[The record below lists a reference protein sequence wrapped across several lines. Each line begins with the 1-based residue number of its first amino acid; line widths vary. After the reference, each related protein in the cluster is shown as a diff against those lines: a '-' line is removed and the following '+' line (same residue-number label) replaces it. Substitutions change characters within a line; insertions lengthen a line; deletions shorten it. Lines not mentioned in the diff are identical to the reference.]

1 MKRMFTFMALA
12 SITMAMS
19 AQSIT
24 VVKTEPT
31 IGADYAGGCEIDL
44 NNDGLKEVI
53 ISGWPH
59 GSVPGRVIVDDEG
72 NEIQS
77 RYQSWVLSC

>member
-44 NNDGLKEVI
+44 NNVTSRGCYRGTETGLK
-53 ISGWPH
+53 
-59 GSVPGRVIVDDEG
+59 
-72 NEIQS
+72 
-77 RYQSWVLSC
+77 